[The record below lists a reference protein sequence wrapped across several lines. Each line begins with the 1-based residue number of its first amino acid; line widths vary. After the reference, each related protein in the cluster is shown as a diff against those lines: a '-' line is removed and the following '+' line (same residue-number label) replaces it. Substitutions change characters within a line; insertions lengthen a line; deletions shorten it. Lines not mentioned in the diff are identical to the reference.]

1 FPSAMLEPCWVNE
14 EEFVLALVHTGLLSE
29 DTGPL
34 VKNVDLHAWLE
45 HLCASDEDVKRII
58 DSLSAQGWLQ
68 PSSVS
73 TQSATEERSYLIRM
87 SPSEAS
93 TRHVHHGPSPD
104 SAIAP
109 EVKKK
114 AFRTCFPTVSVKAEK
129 MYLKLTDP
137 HVLVYATLGLNL
149 VNRGDCSVPAYS
161 REMKI
166 MGVDAQTRTIVANL
180 LAKAFAAHDKAQ
192 LHQRSS

>member
-1 FPSAMLEPCWVNE
+1 MPEPCWASE
-14 EEFVLALVHTGLLSE
+14 EGFVLALVHAGLLSE

-34 VKNVDLHAWLE
+34 VKNVVLHAWLE
-45 HLCASDEDVKRII
+45 NLCSSDDDVERTI
-58 DSLSAQGWLQ
+58 DSLSTRGWLQ

-73 TQSATEERSYLIRM
+73 TQAAVEERSYLIRM

-93 TRHVHHGPSPD
+93 TRHAHHGTSAPD
-104 SAIAP
+104 TAMP
-109 EVKKK
+109 HEVKKK
-114 AFRTCFPTVSVKAEK
+114 AFRTCFPTVSAKAEK

-149 VNRGDCSVPAYS
+149 ISRGDSSVPAYS

-192 LHQRSS
+192 LHQRLG